1 MQEDGILN
9 FLFGPI
15 VEVLDD
21 PIGLASTAAEEVRE
35 RVRVCVCVCIEAER
49 EGCSSIE
56 STAFYSVI
64 ILLQLDD
71 KLRVVPSRNFSR
83 AWVRD
88 RMFIK

>member
-1 MQEDGILN
+1 MIDRQQRARAHAKEK
-9 FLFGPI
+9 GP
-15 VEVLDD
+15 
-21 PIGLASTAAEEVRE
+21 SM
-35 RVRVCVCVCIEAER
+35 CIEAER
-49 EGCSSIE
+49 QGCSSIE